1 MKRQNPGQ
9 LVVKFKLLV
18 MKKKN
23 KRFHT
28 SMYVVCQ
35 IERRIISNDIYQI
48 HYVTLTLFLLV
59 SQSNVKI
66 SFLIF

>member
-9 LVVKFKLLV
+9 LVVKFKLLLF
-18 MKKKN
+18 K

-28 SMYVVCQ
+28 SMYVCARLRDVL
-35 IERRIISNDIYQI
+35 SVMTYQV
-48 HYVTLTLFLLV
+48 HYVNLTLFLLV

>member
-35 IERRIISNDIYQI
+35 IERCIISNDIYQV